1 MATYQESTSGTLPFY
16 NEAMQRL
23 IGSAEKQ
30 LAASQKQTA
39 PQAQVAG
46 LSPQQQ
52 RAIGLAQSN
61 VGSYEPM
68 TRSAEQAFNNA
79 MGYYSGLTSGM
90 DPALAAR
97 LQGITT
103 AGEPLYGLAQQMGTT
118 AAGAPLA
125 GVGADLYRQA
135 GDLYTTGG
143 QFDPGS
149 IGTYL
154 NPYLSGVVEEI
165 GRLGQERLEQQML
178 PALTGQFSSL
188 GQFGSARQAAMLA
201 DAAKQSQREVLGTQ
215 STALNTAY
223 NQAMQDYLNWAQRQ
237 QSAAQG
243 LTGLGAQQYQQLLG
257 QSQLGMQGAGLMRD
271 IGAQQAQ
278 QQQVAG
284 QLGENAYQAAQN
296 LALQQAQARAG
307 TQLDVGSSLGNLA
320 QARHQMSL
328 ADIGALSAAGQMQQ
342 QAEQAQMNAAYQNQL
357 ARQQYPWQQLGSF
370 SEVLKSAG
378 TPQAST
384 SWQTSFK
391 KGGLA
396 RYADGGRFQ
405 EPDLIESQLQQL
417 LAPSARSPNYVDQAL
432 GARQQFLSRA
442 QSSPAFADAPEPSF
456 GEAAGQAMMRAAAAG
471 PANLGQMLGRAGT
484 EYFGAGQE
492 RREKNREAAFNRL
505 LLEQKA
511 LPPVTAGAMR
521 SGAGPTP
528 EQLRT
533 VYTSARNEAAQIAK
547 DYQFPSAEARSAWI
561 EQQAMATTE
570 NYLQNFATQP
580 LGPRGGSLP
589 MKGSE
594 LPGSSSAEAPSQ
606 STRAPAQEQW
616 PQAFNE
622 PRVKF
627 DSPSAN
633 LPSLNMR
640 GTPESIRAELETLQ
654 EPDRAAALRALE
666 ASQAPAGSQE
676 ASGVPSPPLRDKRFE
691 QYKQAYGGEEG
702 KALFK
707 ERENLNTLFGTNAS
721 MVNQLNL
728 LENLYSNPNLP
739 EGELGPLLQKIRS
752 GFQTFGVDVGDTTGP
767 ADLANAVAQK
777 MVLAQRTSD
786 GTNLLPGAV
795 SNFEVQLLQSM
806 GPTLSLTNEGRQSL
820 VRFMKEVALS
830 NQRIAE
836 EGSAFAAQNNE
847 MLTPGWYKRKERVM
861 LEEMARMK
869 RLSDRI
875 MMQFSNPEKGAR

>member
-79 MGYYSGLTSGM
+79 MGYYAGLTSGM

-357 ARQQYPWQQLGSF
+357 AQQQYPWQQLGSF

-405 EPDLIESQLQQL
+405 EPDLIEDQLQRL
-417 LAPSARSPNYVDQAL
+417 LAPSAGSPNYVDQAL

-456 GEAAGQAMMRAAAAG
+456 GEAAGQAMMRAAAQG
-471 PANLGQMLGRAGT
+471 PANLGQLIGRSG
-484 EYFGAGQE
+484 ESYFDAEKE
-492 RREKNREAAFNRL
+492 RQVRNRETSLNRL

-561 EQQAMATTE
+561 EQQANGAVQ
-570 NYLQNFATQP
+570 NYLENWATGP
-580 LGPRGGSLP
+580 LGPRGGEFSPSGTRPLAGAP
-589 MKGSE
+589 KA
-594 LPGSSSAEAPSQ
+594 AE
-606 STRAPAQEQW
+606 
-616 PQAFNE
+616 E
-622 PRVKF
+622 PRVRF
-627 DSPSAN
+627 ESPDGSTA
-633 LPSLNMR
+633 SLNMK
-640 GTPESIRAELETLQ
+640 GTPESVQRELESLP
-654 EPDRAAALRALE
+654 EPDRTEALRALA
-666 ASQAPAGSQE
+666 ASQGRPEPQSV
-676 ASGVPSPPLRDKRFE
+676 SSPPLRDKRAE
-691 QYKQAYGGEEG
+691 QYKSAYGGEEG

-707 ERENLNTLFGTNAS
+707 ERENLNTLYATNAG
-721 MVNQLNL
+721 MVNQLNM

-739 EGELGPLLQKIRS
+739 EGELGPILQRIRS
-752 GFQTFGVDVGDTTGP
+752 GMQSVGIDVGDSTGP
-767 ADLANAVAQK
+767 ADLANAIAQK

-786 GTNLLPGAV
+786 GTNLLPGAI

-806 GPTLSLTNEGRQSL
+806 GPTLGLTHEGRRAL
-820 VRFMKEVALS
+820 VRFMKEMAIT
-830 NQRIAE
+830 NQRIAQ
-836 EGSAFAAQNNE
+836 EGTQFASQNND
-847 MLTPGWYKRKERVM
+847 MLTPGWYQRKERVM
-861 LEEMARMK
+861 LEEMARLKM
-869 RLSDRI
+869 LSNQV
-875 MMQFSNPEKGAR
+875 MGQFKGGQK